1 MCAPR
6 TRRRGPRGWQSS
18 ACLAGTRGRHGPCP
32 AHGHSKPGVPH
43 HASPA
48 AVPIRMHSPCRARR
62 APKFN
67 PCESAV
73 RCASNPLAP
82 NVYRFTFDIIFRG
95 RGSCVLPN
103 SFRVLCAS
111 FFERARRASSH
122 ARGQHPRGTRGRQ
135 PPATARAR
143 GPAAEGERPVAGCG
157 AHERDDGGRGA
168 VAHDRRRCAA
178 ARGGA
183 RPAEGRGKSAEQGR
197 SRLPEVP
204 CCGFRGGR
212 ERLPSLDRK
221 SVV

>member
-1 MCAPR
+1 MFIDLHLI
-6 TRRRGPRGWQSS
+6 S
-18 ACLAGTRGRHGPCP
+18 LFAG
-32 AHGHSKPGVPH
+32 V
-43 HASPA
+43 
-48 AVPIRMHSPCRARR
+48 
-62 APKFN
+62 
-67 PCESAV
+67 
-73 RCASNPLAP
+73 
-82 NVYRFTFDIIFRG
+82 G
-95 RGSCVLPN
+95 RGVLPN

-143 GPAAEGERPVAGCG
+143 GQAAEGERPVARCG

-183 RPAEGRGKSAEQGR
+183 RPAEGRDKGAEQGR
-197 SRLPEVP
+197 SRLREVP

-212 ERLPSLDRK
+212 ERLPSLRARLAPRAA
-221 SVV
+221 SPRAGPACSAPRRLAAASAPLREARAGAQPQPL